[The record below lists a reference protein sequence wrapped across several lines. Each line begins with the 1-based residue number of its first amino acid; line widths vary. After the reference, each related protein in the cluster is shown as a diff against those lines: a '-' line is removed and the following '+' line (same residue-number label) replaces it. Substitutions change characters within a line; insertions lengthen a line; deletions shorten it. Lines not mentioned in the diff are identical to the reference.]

1 MPRTSQLEPAD
12 LVRWFYDDLQEFGI
26 LSEVA
31 ADELPPAMRQLLVH
45 DDHMTV
51 SMEAFHQSPVDV
63 QVLGTRRDDSHYV
76 RMSLLTRAVDGV
88 VVQLGFVRILRRKM
102 APSVWQEI
110 TSERVPLGRILI
122 SHNVLR
128 KVSWERL
135 FRFQP
140 GPALQS
146 DLRLPNH
153 GMYGRTARIQV
164 RGEPL
169 IDLLEIALVDQGVSG
184 PVPEGF

>member
-1 MPRTSQLEPAD
+1 MSPTSPLDPVD
-12 LVRWFYDDLQEFGI
+12 LIRWFYDDPREFGN

-31 ADELPPAMRQLLVH
+31 ADELPPAMRQLLIH

-51 SMEAFHQSPVDV
+51 SMEAFHQSPVNV
-63 QVLGTRRDDSHYV
+63 EVLGTRRDDSHYV
-76 RMSLLTRAVDGV
+76 RMSLLTRAVDGALI
-88 VVQLGFVRILRRKM
+88 QLGLVRILRQQM
-102 APSVWQEI
+102 SPPIWQEI
-110 TSERVPLGRILI
+110 TSECIPLGRILI

-140 GPALQS
+140 GPALQA
-146 DLRLPNH
+146 DLRLPDQ
-153 GMYGRTARIQV
+153 GMYGRTARIEV

-169 IDLLEIALVDQGVSG
+169 IDLLEIALPDHEVSG
-184 PVPEGF
+184 PVPQGC